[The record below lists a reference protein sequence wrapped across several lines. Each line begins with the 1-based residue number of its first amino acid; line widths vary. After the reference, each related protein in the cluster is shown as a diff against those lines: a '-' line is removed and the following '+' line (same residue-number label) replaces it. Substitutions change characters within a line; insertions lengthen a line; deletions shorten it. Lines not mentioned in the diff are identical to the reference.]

1 VLLVAGLA
9 LVRCLRKDLVSAFTR
24 AFRASQTQGFCFRNI
39 HGAVVV
45 GDGCFET
52 LVALLVVRVIGDAAV
67 EFAVGIDQ
75 FLRRRLG
82 GYTLVT
88 DGLGNESIEIVPGSD
103 DVVNASE
110 RGEFDRHDRL
120 GAVAARL
127 VMEKFL
133 VVLFEC
139 VGAVLRRID
148 QLVAPDGAVLEIVV
162 IKVCTCIERHGCTAG
177 VTSVFRFRNI
187 RVFRQYLGHLGKFR
201 VDELLDRGGGCYL
214 DHARFGER
222 RVGREERH
230 VAEPCYQ
237 AQVGEGAHKTELCKH
252 ARLEGLVDIHAILGV
267 ERRVDRT
274 QFLVALVPFV
284 REAAVRGIGHTRYD
298 AGFVR
303 RVAAAV
309 HVVRQQVIGEIV
321 VLVPALVVPQVQG
334 RADIVLDCP
343 ESFVGIGGRR
353 VLLKAYAADHTE
365 GEDG

>member
-1 VLLVAGLA
+1 MLLFVLGSRIAG
-9 LVRCLRKDLVSAFTR
+9 VGAF
-24 AFRASQTQGFCFRNI
+24 AFAFGADESQPFCVGNI
-39 HGAVVV
+39 HGAAVE
-45 GDGCFET
+45 GDGGFET

-82 GYTLVT
+82 GYTLVA

-103 DVVNASE
+103 DVVNAAE
-110 RGEFDRHDRL
+110 RGELDRHDRL

-127 VMEKFL
+127 VVEQFFIIR
-133 VVLFEC
+133 FEG
-139 VGAVLRRID
+139 VGTVLRRVD

-162 IKVCTCIERHGCTAG
+162 VKVCTCIERHGCAAR

-187 RVFRQYLGHLGKFR
+187 RVFRQDLGYLGKFR
-201 VDELLDRGGGCYL
+201 VDELLDRGGGRYL
-214 DHARFGER
+214 DDARFGER

-230 VAEPCYQ
+230 VAEPRYQ
-237 AQVGEGAHKTELCKH
+237 AQVGEGAHQTEFCKH
-252 ARLEGLVDIHAILGV
+252 ARLERLVDIHAILGV
-267 ERRVDRT
+267 ECRVDRT

-309 HVVRQQVIGEIV
+309 HVVRQEVIGEIV

-334 RADIVLDCP
+334 RADIVLDRP
-343 ESFVGIGGRR
+343 EGLVGIGGRR